1 MPARPQTL
9 QSSLAHLS
17 AERRRRLLQR
27 AIPLLVAIAFASLGV
42 GLILGGIAE
51 PSSVRAARKFVNAWE
66 RRDYA
71 SMYKLV
77 DKDTR
82 KRASLAAFRAA
93 YERSR
98 ATATVADLAVT
109 GKPRRKGDNVTF
121 RVTVQTRIFGVVR
134 GEMTFPVKDER
145 VQWDRSLTF
154 PGLRESQVLTR
165 RTQAPK
171 RAAIASRSGKLIVTG
186 AANAR
191 TLPNGDLG
199 GIGGT
204 VGPADTQAEKI
215 DLRKRGFPEGTLIGK
230 SGLERAAERNAAGTP
245 GGQLLAGSRVL
256 ASTQPR
262 EAKTVRTTID
272 IGIQQA
278 AVTAL
283 AGRFGGIAALD
294 AGTGEVRALAGIAY
308 SAPQPPGSTFKIIT
322 ATAALEAKEV
332 KQSTPF
338 PVQTKAVIE
347 GVDLQNA
354 NGESCGGTFTQAF
367 AHSCN
372 SVFAP
377 LGVKVGAKKLVAT
390 AEKFGFN
397 EPPSI
402 LGAQPSTLPE
412 AQSVGGDLA
421 VGSTAIGQGKVLATP
436 LEMASIAQTIASN
449 GVRHPPTL
457 IVGAPA
463 PPAVKVTTPRI
474 ARTVEK
480 MMIAVVEYGT
490 GTLAR
495 LDGAKVAGKT
505 GTAELKDTTQNPDQP
520 PSETTAPPGS
530 DTDAW
535 FAAYTPI
542 KKPKIAV
549 GVLFVK
555 AGAGGATA
563 APAARIV
570 LAAGLK

>member
-1 MPARPQTL
+1 MPARSKTL
-9 QSSLAHLS
+9 QSSFAHLS
-17 AERRRRLLQR
+17 RERRRRLVQR

-42 GLILGGIAE
+42 GMIIGGIAE
-51 PSSVRAARKFVNAWE
+51 PSSVRAARKFVKSWE

-71 SMYKLV
+71 SMYRLV

-82 KRASLAAFRAA
+82 KRASLSQFRAA

-98 ATATVADLAVT
+98 ATATVADLKIV
-109 GKPRRKGDNVTF
+109 GKPRRRGDDVTF
-121 RVTVQTRIFGVVR
+121 GVVVRTRIFGVVR
-134 GEMTFPVKDER
+134 GDMTFPVKDER
-145 VQWDRSLTF
+145 VQWDRALTF
-154 PGLRESQVLTR
+154 PGLREGQVLSR
-165 RTQAPK
+165 RTQAPR
-171 RAAIASRSGKLIVTG
+171 RAAIAAHNGKIIVTG
-186 AANAR
+186 PAGAR

-199 GIGGT
+199 GIAGS
-204 VGPADTQAEKI
+204 VGPPETEAEKL
-215 DLRKRGFPEGTLIGK
+215 DLRKRGFPADTPVGK
-230 SGLERAAERNAAGTP
+230 NGLERAAERYAAGTP
-245 GGQLLAGSRVL
+245 GGQLLAGARVL
-256 ASTQPR
+256 ASTKPR
-262 EAKTVRTTID
+262 EAETVRTTID
-272 IGIQQA
+272 IPVQQA

-294 AGTGEVRALAGIAY
+294 AKTGEVRALAGIAY

-322 ATAALEAKEV
+322 ATAALEAKKV

-347 GVDLQNA
+347 GVDLDNA
-354 NGESCGGTFTQAF
+354 NGESCGGTFIQAF

-377 LGVKVGAKKLVAT
+377 LGVKVGAKQLVAT

-402 LGAQPSTLPE
+402 LGAQPSTLP
-412 AQSVGGDLA
+412 AADAVGGDLA

-436 LEMASIAQTIASN
+436 LEMASVAQTIASN

-463 PPAVKVTTPRI
+463 PPPVRVTTPRV

-520 PSETTAPPGS
+520 PSETDEPPGS

-555 AGAGGATA
+555 AGAGGSTA
-563 APAARIV
+563 APAARTV

>member
-1 MPARPQTL
+1 MPARPLTL
-9 QSSLAHLS
+9 QSSFAHLS
-17 AERRRRLLQR
+17 AERRRRLVQR

-42 GLILGGIAE
+42 GMVIGGIAE
-51 PSSVRAARKFVNAWE
+51 PSSVRAARKFVHAWE

-82 KRASLAAFRAA
+82 KRASLTAFRAA

-98 ATATVADLAVT
+98 ATATVGNLQIV
-109 GKPRRKGDNVTF
+109 GKPRRKGDDVTF
-121 RVTVQTRIFGVVR
+121 TVVVRTRIFGVVR
-134 GEMTFPVKDER
+134 SDMTFPVKDDR
-145 VQWDRSLTF
+145 VQWNRSLTF
-154 PGLRESQVLTR
+154 PGLREGQVLTR

-171 RAAIASRSGKLIVTG
+171 RASIASRSGKVIVTG
-186 AANAR
+186 PANAR
-191 TLPNGDLG
+191 TFPQGDLG

-204 VGPADTQAEKI
+204 VGPPDTEAEKV
-215 DLRKRGFPEGTLIGK
+215 DLRKRGFPEGTPVGQ
-230 SGLERAAERNAAGTP
+230 SGLERAAERYAAGTP

-262 EAKTVRTTID
+262 PADTVRTTID
-272 IGIQQA
+272 IGVQQA
-278 AVTAL
+278 AVTAI
-283 AGRFGGIAALD
+283 AGRLGGIAALD
-294 AGTGEVRALAGIAY
+294 ARTGEVRALAGIAY

-322 ATAALEAKEV
+322 ATAVLEDKAAKL
-332 KQSTPF
+332 STPF
-338 PVQTKAVIE
+338 PVETKAVIE
-347 GVDLQNA
+347 GVDLDNA
-354 NGESCGGTFTQAF
+354 NGESCGGTFIQSF

-390 AEKFGFN
+390 AERFGFN

-402 LGAQPSTLPE
+402 PGAQPSTLPE

-436 LEMASIAQTIASN
+436 LAMASVAQTIASN

-457 IVGAPA
+457 IVGAPT
-463 PPAVKVTTPRI
+463 PPAVRVTTPRV
-474 ARTVEK
+474 ARNIEK

-520 PSETTAPPGS
+520 PSETTEPPGS
-530 DTDAW
+530 NTDAW

-542 KKPKIAV
+542 KRPKIAV

-555 AGAGGATA
+555 AGAGGGTA
-563 APAARIV
+563 APAARTV